1 VNAKVVNIDFSQKKL
16 ILHPKRAESYSILEK
31 TEGGKSK
38 RKERTM
44 KKRII
49 VCATVIVIISALISG
64 CESEETRSN
73 KMFECVGYNNEVNA
87 KIVYDTETKV
97 MYAFSCDRNMTL
109 LVDENGAPKLWKGS
123 SKND

>member
-1 VNAKVVNIDFSQKKL
+1 
-16 ILHPKRAESYSILEK
+16 
-31 TEGGKSK
+31 
-38 RKERTM
+38 M

-49 VCATVIVIISALISG
+49 VCSTVIVIISALISG

-123 SKND
+123 SKNGCSACWNQSID

>member
-1 VNAKVVNIDFSQKKL
+1 MNAKVVNIDFSQKKL

-44 KKRII
+44 KKR
-49 VCATVIVIISALISG
+49 IISALISG

>member
-1 VNAKVVNIDFSQKKL
+1 
-16 ILHPKRAESYSILEK
+16 
-31 TEGGKSK
+31 
-38 RKERTM
+38 M

-49 VCATVIVIISALISG
+49 VCATVILIISALISG

-97 MYAFSCDRNMTL
+97 MYAFSSGRNMTL
-109 LVDENGAPKLWKGS
+109 LVDENGDPKLWKGS

>member
-1 VNAKVVNIDFSQKKL
+1 
-16 ILHPKRAESYSILEK
+16 
-31 TEGGKSK
+31 
-38 RKERTM
+38 M

-49 VCATVIVIISALISG
+49 VCSTVIVIISALISG

-97 MYAFSCDRNMTL
+97 MYAFSCDRNMPL
-109 LVDENGAPKLWKGS
+109 RYYPNVRMDELGTPKDVCPHHLGLKDIPCKNGCSACWNQS
-123 SKND
+123 ID